1 VKWHSLIFLATPDDD
16 GRRDEKRSCELALVD
31 SSCFRRSCVTP
42 TCFRRSCV
50 TPTCF
55 ATFAEKSADLICD
68 VNIEPPTC
76 FATFADESADLFRDG
91 TCSPS
96 TCRERGL
103 PFWYP

>member
-1 VKWHSLIFLATPDDD
+1 MMVLATFDD

-42 TCFRRSCV
+42 TCF
-50 TPTCF
+50 

-68 VNIEPPTC
+68 INIEPPTC

>member
-1 VKWHSLIFLATPDDD
+1 M
-16 GRRDEKRSCELALVD
+16 RSAVMKLALGD

-68 VNIEPPTC
+68 VNFEPPTC
-76 FATFADESADLFRDG
+76 FATFAEKSADLFRDG
-91 TCSPS
+91 TRFPS
-96 TCRERGL
+96 TCRDRGL